1 MSATDAPEGFETVWR
16 ESLRVDRTREQ
27 ELSLRALRA
36 FGEAVVTVAQA
47 RLVVRLM
54 ERGEVVSADRSRQ
67 RSWPYYLLRAEG
79 MTQRALVLYR
89 IDGYGPT
96 ILAEWLGALDDMAPL
111 GVARM
116 IEEASR

>member
-1 MSATDAPEGFETVWR
+1 MSAIDAPDGFETSWR
-16 ESLRVDRTREQ
+16 EALRVDRTRER

-36 FGEAVVTVAQA
+36 FGDAIATVAQA

-54 ERGEVVSADRSRQ
+54 ECGEVVSADRSRP
-67 RSWPYYLLRAEG
+67 RTWPYYLLRAEG

-96 ILAEWLGALDDMAPL
+96 ILAEWVGALDDTAPL

-116 IEEASR
+116 IEEAQR